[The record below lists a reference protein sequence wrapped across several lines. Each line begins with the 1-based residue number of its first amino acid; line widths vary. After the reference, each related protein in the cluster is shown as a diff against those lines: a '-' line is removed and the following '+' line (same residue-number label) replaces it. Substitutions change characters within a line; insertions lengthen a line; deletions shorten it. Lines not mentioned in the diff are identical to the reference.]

1 MREHV
6 KEYARTREQQ
16 LNELREEEQARK
28 AQELADRAR
37 LASREIE
44 MFRERVRET
53 VICGDIMTYCRQDSF
68 LAHTWLLEFNF
79 YLLTGL
85 LTGQPYSN
93 YYQHTQSVCSV

>member
-1 MREHV
+1 M

-37 LASREIE
+37 LASREI
-44 MFRERVRET
+44 
-53 VICGDIMTYCRQDSF
+53 SF

-85 LTGQPYSN
+85 LAGQPYSN